1 LIIKQKF
8 SFVSLEI
15 VEGGILKGDLNNDTI
30 FNVQDVLIMMGYVL
44 DNEYFIYADLNADN
58 FLNILDAIN

>member
-1 LIIKQKF
+1 MIIKQKF